1 MTILRVGDCFPHN
14 TEQPFNSLPFLISF
28 LAISII
34 AYISWS
40 WAISDH
46 LVKLVLLLGAR
57 TTSTNRHSSF
67 IVWGIWGAPN
77 FGPGHTHLWVNTVR
91 PNSGEICQTCPFPL
105 VVRNTLMLITTWGV
119 SWNRRHPNQSLSLQ
133 KHQKKQCFG
142 LCLDHHLG
150 SAVQEKH
157 GLRMVLASCLPSSKL
172 T

>member
-1 MTILRVGDCFPHN
+1 MIV
-14 TEQPFNSLPFLISF
+14 FLTTPNKTVHRLTLCPSWSF
-28 LAISII
+28 LVISII

-105 VVRNTLMLITTWGV
+105 VVRNTLMLITTGGV

-133 KHQKKQCFG
+133 KHQKN
-142 LCLDHHLG
+142 
-150 SAVQEKH
+150 S
-157 GLRMVLASCLPSSKL
+157 VLVYVWIITWDLPCKKNMAYGWFWPHAYPL
-172 T
+172 VN

>member
-14 TEQPFNSLPFLISF
+14 TEQPYRLTLCPSWSF
-28 LAISII
+28 LVISII

-133 KHQKKQCFG
+133 KHQKKTVFWSMFG
-142 LCLDHHLG
+142 SSLG
-150 SAVQEKH
+150 ICRARKTWLTDGS
-157 GLRMVLASCLPSSKL
+157 GLMPTL
-172 T
+172 